1 MIKFIKKWIC
11 KIFRIKQCAC
21 PEEMDPHEELMLH
34 VPEPEVPLYME
45 DGKYLKCGTHNR
57 YKKSCP
63 ICREVAGVV

>member
-34 VPEPEVPLYME
+34 VPEPEIPVHEEP
-45 DGKYLKCGTHNR
+45 KWKCTTHNR

-63 ICREVAGVV
+63 ICRELAGAV

>member
-1 MIKFIKKWIC
+1 MIKFIKKWLC

-34 VPEPEVPLYME
+34 VPEPEIPVHKEPE
-45 DGKYLKCGTHNR
+45 WTSNTHNR

-63 ICREVAGVV
+63 TCKEIAGVV